1 MHAGVV
7 RRAAT
12 VLGLTLTGD
21 ALIYVVLPLHAADFG
36 LTFAWV
42 GVLLA
47 ANRLIRIFTYGT
59 VARLGRRIGA
69 RGLMIAG
76 AVGGT
81 LSTLAYA
88 IFSGGEPLLAARVA
102 WGLSYAA
109 LNLATLAYA
118 LHEPVTA
125 ARNVGAARSISALG
139 QVFALSVGAWLV
151 AYTGPRE
158 VFFVLAA
165 VTALA
170 LPLALR
176 LPVLP
181 EAPQAKP
188 QGSLPWPS
196 TLDVW
201 SFALGFAVD
210 GIFIITLSILLAGSV
225 SATNAVLAGGL
236 LLAMRRGVEV
246 VVGPIGGY
254 IGERFGAER
263 MNVLFGLGIIA
274 GLALVA
280 VGAVVAGAIAILLTQ
295 GVINVLGPVIVAAR
309 APDDPMGRLSVFVT
323 WRDIGAALGPL
334 VAGFAL
340 AGLGPTLMYA
350 LLTALV
356 AIVLAA
362 DLLARR
368 S

>member
-1 MHAGVV
+1 MHAGDV

-42 GVLLA
+42 GVLLS
-47 ANRLIRIFTYGT
+47 ANRLIRIFTYGAI
-59 VARLGRRIGA
+59 ARLGERIGV

-88 IFSGGEPLLAARVA
+88 VFTGGEPLLASRVA

-118 LHEPVTA
+118 LHEPA
-125 ARNVGAARSISALG
+125 ASARNVGTTRSISALG
-139 QVFALSVGAWLV
+139 QALSLSVGAWLV

-158 VFFVLAA
+158 IFYVLAA
-165 VTALA
+165 ITALS

-176 LPVLP
+176 LPALP
-181 EAPQAKP
+181 EAPKAKTR
-188 QGSLPWPS
+188 SRLPWPS

-201 SFALGFAVD
+201 SFALAFAID
-210 GIFIITLSILLAGSV
+210 GIFIITLSVLLAGSV
-225 SATNAVLAGGL
+225 SVTNAVLAGGL

-246 VVGPIGGY
+246 VVGPVGGY
-254 IGERFGAER
+254 LGERFGAER
-263 MNVLFGLGIIA
+263 MNVLFGFGIVA
-274 GLALVA
+274 GLAQVA
-280 VGAVVAGAIAILLTQ
+280 AGYVVTGAIVILLAQ
-295 GVINVLGPVIVAAR
+295 GVINVLGPVIVAGR
-309 APDDPMGRLSVFVT
+309 VRGDPMERLSVFVT

-340 AGLGPTLMYA
+340 SALGPALMYA

-356 AIVLAA
+356 LSVLGV
-362 DLLARR
+362 DLVARR
-368 S
+368 R